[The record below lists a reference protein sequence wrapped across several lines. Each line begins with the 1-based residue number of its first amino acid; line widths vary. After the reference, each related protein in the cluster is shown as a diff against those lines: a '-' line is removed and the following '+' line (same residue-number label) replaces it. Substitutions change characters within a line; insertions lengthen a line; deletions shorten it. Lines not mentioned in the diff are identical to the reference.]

1 MTFQM
6 AKSLSSE
13 VGQMVKA
20 ESNILTVV
28 IIKLNVI
35 ALNGCLVDVG
45 DTLKGSF
52 PTIISICIMVMQKY
66 FFPCN
71 YAGFIL

>member
-13 VGQMVKA
+13 VCQMVETA
-20 ESNILTVV
+20 SNILPVE
-28 IIKLNVI
+28 IIKLNLI

-52 PTIISICIMVMQKY
+52 PTIISICMVMQKY
-66 FFPCN
+66 FFLCN
-71 YAGFIL
+71 YAGSIL